1 MRAVYTIINDRVRL
15 DNRLYEETGPLKNKK
30 KFKKVLSS
38 YVYKTKPHEFN
49 ESLDIIVEVF
59 QKSDKTELVIKTS
72 EDERAFI
79 LLAKESS
86 PYYNLRVL
94 SFLSWDDHLKGVT
107 PEQTKML
114 YDLILETLNKLEK
127 SYIV

>member
-1 MRAVYTIINDRVRL
+1 MRTIYTIINDRIRL
-15 DNRLYEETGPLKNKK
+15 SDSLYEETGSLKNKK
-30 KFKKVLSS
+30 EFKKILSN
-38 YVYKTKPHEFN
+38 YIFKTKPHEFN
-49 ESLDIIVEVF
+49 ESLDIIVKVF
-59 QKSDKTELVIKTS
+59 LKSDKSELVMKTS
-72 EDERAFI
+72 EDERVFI

-86 PYYNLRVL
+86 PYYNLRML